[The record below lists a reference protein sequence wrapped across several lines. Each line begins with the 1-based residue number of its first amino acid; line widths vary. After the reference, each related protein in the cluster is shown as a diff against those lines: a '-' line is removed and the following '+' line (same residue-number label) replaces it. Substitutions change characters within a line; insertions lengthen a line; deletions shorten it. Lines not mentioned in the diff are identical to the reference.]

1 MVAYLSG
8 GKKGTHTSFL
18 EINQVGDVLD
28 SEDEYFYACDQ
39 YNILQTYVRGHAPVS
54 DLY

>member
-28 SEDEYFYACDQ
+28 DADD
-39 YNILQTYVRGHAPVS
+39 YVLPNRNRY
-54 DLY
+54 L